1 MMREYSCVIVGSE
14 GVGKSALVIQLI
26 QGVFVADYDP
36 MSGESY
42 RKQVTID
49 SETCILDIIDLGFLA
64 LEYLG
69 MMESYLRVGEGFILT
84 YSMTSRK
91 SYEDM
96 KVFRDRILSIKN
108 YLDRVPI
115 VVAGNKCDLQDERQ
129 VPKEEAMDLCET
141 LKVPFYETSA
151 LAGIN
156 VEEVF
161 YDLVREIKKDRQERN
176 GTEVEVKAREV
187 GLEKGGGRNCVLS

>member
-1 MMREYSCVIVGSE
+1 
-14 GVGKSALVIQLI
+14 
-26 QGVFVADYDP
+26 
-36 MSGESY
+36 
-42 RKQVTID
+42 
-49 SETCILDIIDLGFLA
+49 
-64 LEYLG
+64 